1 MYFFLKLHLFLRS
14 CQIQVLFLQ
23 VLVLQR
29 LIAGPTIQ
37 STTTINPKVQE
48 KQDPAAGGKKEKYAL
63 ETQSTIYTL

>member
-1 MYFFLKLHLFLRS
+1 MYFFLKLPLFLRS
-14 CQIQVLFLQ
+14 CQIQ

-48 KQDPAAGGKKEKYAL
+48 KQDPAAGGKKEKCVL

>member
-1 MYFFLKLHLFLRS
+1 MYFFLKLPLLLRS

-48 KQDPAAGGKKEKYAL
+48 KQDPAAGGKKEKCVL